1 MVMGPR
7 NNSEQPKPD
16 SLKPDQGIDA
26 GLRAAGLENQLSAP
40 EFTAGSQQQAVAG
53 SSQSIS
59 QAAQA
64 SGKPTS
70 PMSNVTSSNSTPSL
84 PIQTPAVADDVDL
97 IEKDWVL
104 KVKQIV
110 AKTRGDPY
118 AQTKAINKL
127 RADYLKKRYNK
138 ELKLIDG

>member
-7 NNSEQPKPD
+7 NNSEQPRPG
-16 SLKPDQGIDA
+16 SLKPDQGIDS
-26 GLRAAGLENQLSAP
+26 GLRVTSLENQLSAP
-40 EFTAGSQQQAVAG
+40 EFTAGSQQPVLG
-53 SSQSIS
+53 TSQSIS
-59 QAAQA
+59 QSARP
-64 SGKPTS
+64 SGQPTS
-70 PMSNVTSSNSTPSL
+70 PMPNAASSNPTPSL
-84 PIQTPAVADDVDL
+84 AIQTPAVADDVDL

-104 KVKQIV
+104 KVKQII